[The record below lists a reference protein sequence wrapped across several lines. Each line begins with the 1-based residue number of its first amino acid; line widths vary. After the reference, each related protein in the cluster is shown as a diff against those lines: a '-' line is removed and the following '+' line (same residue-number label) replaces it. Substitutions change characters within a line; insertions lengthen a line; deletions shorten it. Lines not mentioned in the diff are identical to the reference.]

1 LSFLSPTDTLR
12 GGNHLAA
19 PRAPGMVD
27 VMSTPSEPPP
37 AYEDLRGLARS
48 LRLLF
53 DIGVQALTEDA
64 GPSEL
69 AHRVTEHLGCQLLAI
84 VQVTERFPS
93 WENVNVQRG
102 VDAYLAARGS
112 APDWFGSAGLG
123 HRPHEDLLSLINMRG
138 HANPIRVRPGVVRF
152 TPSSDMQVGP
162 ASYGTAPVGPQ
173 ENTEVVTFGLVAT
186 TAPDG
191 SAVVIGI
198 RDESRFGPPFYNLEI
213 LAADQA
219 AASAT
224 RDEIDR
230 LKRVHDVFRGQVLSF
245 TSSEH
250 HGNELVTFLPRPA
263 IAAQDVVLPEGML
276 DNIERHIIGIA
287 EWSRDLLE
295 AGQHLKRGLLL
306 HGPPGTGKTH
316 TIRYLTG
323 RLTSSTIILLTGRS
337 IRFIDQAAALAR
349 RLQPS
354 MVVLEDVDLV
364 AADRDFAQDG
374 NPLLF
379 SLLDAMD
386 GVGADADV
394 TFALTTNRANILETA
409 LADRPGRVDLAIEI
423 PRPDAQSRRRLLQVY
438 ARDVAVD
445 ADLDEVVAGSEGVTA
460 SFIKELIRRTVL
472 VSLRAGERP
481 PVLRD
486 AHFAEVLAEMNG
498 EHHALTRA
506 LLGAGEP
513 IVRSD
518 RKAGHDRT
526 GGSGDAAPRQPAIFG
541 PTTSAACSGRPG
553 CSRRG
558 TAMPQAQGLEPQP
571 SGFAAGEQAE
581 HDQADRDQDQQP
593 RAERRA
599 GQRAQRGVHALGLLR
614 LRVDRRDDQEDTG
627 GHEHDAA
634 GDAAVPAEPL
644 HHAAGRRTHLPEFQ
658 ITTELFMPGLV
669 AQVQPAADEGESDHH
684 HQDLAAGM
692 LQQRRGEVHRLL
704 VAGLRAAL
712 AERVLQHAVGD
723 DAVHDRPGERA
734 QPLTGLAAA
743 RARRSVQR
751 FG

>member
-1 LSFLSPTDTLR
+1 
-12 GGNHLAA
+12 
-19 PRAPGMVD
+19 
-27 VMSTPSEPPP
+27 MSTPSEPPP
-37 AYEDLRGLARS
+37 EYEDLRGLARS

-53 DIGVQALTEDA
+53 EIGVQALTEDA

-69 AHRVTEHLGCQLLAI
+69 ARRVTEHLGCQLLAV

-112 APDWFGSAGLG
+112 TPDWFGAAGLS
-123 HRPHEDLLSLINMRG
+123 HRPHEDLLSLINMPG
-138 HANPIRVRPGVVRF
+138 HASPIRVRPGLVRF
-152 TPSSDMQVGP
+152 APTNEMQVGS

-173 ENTEVVTFGLVAT
+173 ENTEVVTFGLVTT

-191 SAVVIGI
+191 SPVVIGI

-364 AADRDFAQDG
+364 ATDRDFAQDG

-438 ARDVAVD
+438 ARDLTVD

-481 PVLRD
+481 PVLRET
-486 AHFAEVLAEMNG
+486 HFAEVLAEMNG

-513 IVRSD
+513 PVEPGPQSGPRPYRS
-518 RKAGHDRT
+518 
-526 GGSGDAAPRQPAIFG
+526 
-541 PTTSAACSGRPG
+541 
-553 CSRRG
+553 
-558 TAMPQAQGLEPQP
+558 
-571 SGFAAGEQAE
+571 
-581 HDQADRDQDQQP
+581 
-593 RAERRA
+593 
-599 GQRAQRGVHALGLLR
+599 LR
-614 LRVDRRDDQEDTG
+614 
-627 GHEHDAA
+627 
-634 GDAAVPAEPL
+634 
-644 HHAAGRRTHLPEFQ
+644 
-658 ITTELFMPGLV
+658 
-669 AQVQPAADEGESDHH
+669 
-684 HQDLAAGM
+684 
-692 LQQRRGEVHRLL
+692 
-704 VAGLRAAL
+704 
-712 AERVLQHAVGD
+712 
-723 DAVHDRPGERA
+723 
-734 QPLTGLAAA
+734 
-743 RARRSVQR
+743 
-751 FG
+751 